1 MMAGLGAGAGPP
13 VHGADRTGAV
23 EIVWGGGLL
32 VLVIV
37 GTLVTFGGNEV
48 GVSLGTLG
56 DGAGRSVWK
65 TTAGAG
71 RGALG
76 A

>member
-1 MMAGLGAGAGPP
+1 MMAGLGAGDDPP
-13 VHGADRTGAV
+13 VHGAAQTGALDTG
-23 EIVWGGGLL
+23 WGVDLSSMVAVVTLVTPGGNA
-32 VLVIV
+32 VGVIS
-37 GTLVTFGGNEV
+37 GTLV
-48 GVSLGTLG
+48 
-56 DGAGRSVWK
+56 DGAGRSGWK